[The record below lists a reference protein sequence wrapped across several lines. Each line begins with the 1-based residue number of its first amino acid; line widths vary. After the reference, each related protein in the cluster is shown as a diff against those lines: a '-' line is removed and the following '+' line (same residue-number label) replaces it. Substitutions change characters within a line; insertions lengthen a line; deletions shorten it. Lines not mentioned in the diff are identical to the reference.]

1 LEDELAMN
9 KSLRRFRWTAG
20 IAVGVVML
28 AIVGPAAHAA
38 EAGRGKLV
46 PASDRLAGFTGGQLL
61 GEEVRQL
68 IELPLAENPFR
79 GVGDSC
85 FATATKDKV
94 LIAWTREEA
103 PICTVKPGTP
113 IFLMTYFW
121 ECSNTEGGQ
130 SFGGETEAGQRQC
143 ALDVLRETGVFDA
156 ILVSVDGR
164 RPVDIYSDRYLAV
177 SPQMTASLPT
187 PNILEVNA
195 QETTFVAA
203 AWVAMIRPLPPG
215 THTIRVEYVTPDGS
229 TTVSEVTVNVVP
241 GQAGSASH

>member
-1 LEDELAMN
+1 MN
-9 KSLRRFRWTAG
+9 EPVRRFRWTAG

-28 AIVGPAAHAA
+28 AIVGPPAQAADAHH
-38 EAGRGKLV
+38 GMLV
-46 PASDRLAGFTGGQLL
+46 PASGRLAGLTGGQLL

-68 IELPLAENPFR
+68 IELPLAENPLL

-85 FATATKDKV
+85 FATGNHDKV
-94 LIAWTREEA
+94 LIAWTRPTA
-103 PICTVKPGTP
+103 PACTVKPGTP
-113 IFLMTYFW
+113 VFLMTYFW
-121 ECSNTEGGQ
+121 ECSNTESSP

-164 RPVDIYSDRYLAV
+164 RSVDIYSDRYLAV
-177 SPQMTASLPT
+177 SPQMTASLPS
-187 PNILEVNA
+187 PNILGVDE

-215 THTIRVEYVTPDGS
+215 THTIRVEFVAPDGPAS
-229 TTVSEVTVNVVP
+229 VSEVIVNVVP
-241 GQAGSASH
+241 GQAGSASQ

>member
-1 LEDELAMN
+1 
-9 KSLRRFRWTAG
+9 
-20 IAVGVVML
+20 ML
-28 AIVGPAAHAA
+28 AIVGPPAQAA

-46 PASDRLAGFTGGQLL
+46 PAAGQLAGFTGGQLL

-68 IELPLAENPFR
+68 IELPLAENPLL

-85 FATATKDKV
+85 FATGNKNKV

-121 ECSNTEGGQ
+121 ECSNTEGPP

-156 ILVSVDGR
+156 ILVTVDGR

-177 SPQMTASLPT
+177 SPQMTASLPS
-187 PNILEVNA
+187 PNILGVDA
-195 QETTFVAA
+195 QATTFVAA

-215 THTIRVEYVTPDGS
+215 THTIRVELVAPDGPS
-229 TTVSEVTVNVVP
+229 SVSEAIVNVVP
-241 GQAGSASH
+241 RHAGSASQ

>member
-1 LEDELAMN
+1 MN
-9 KSLRRFRWTAG
+9 EPVRRCRWTAG
-20 IAVGVVML
+20 IAVGIVML
-28 AIVGPAAHAA
+28 AIVGPSAQAAD
-38 EAGRGKLV
+38 AGHGKLV
-46 PASDRLAGFTGGQLL
+46 PASGRLAGFTGGQLL

-68 IELPLAENPFR
+68 IELPVAENPLN

-85 FATATKDKV
+85 FAAGNKNKV
-94 LIAWTREEA
+94 LIAWTRPVA

-121 ECSNTEGGQ
+121 ECSNTELPP

-156 ILVSVDGR
+156 ILVSIDGR
-164 RPVDIYSDRYLAV
+164 RPVDVYSDRYLAV
-177 SPQMTASLPT
+177 SPQITASLPS
-187 PNILEVNA
+187 PNILGVDA

-215 THTIRVEYVTPDGS
+215 THTIRVETVAPDGTS
-229 TTVSEVTVNVVP
+229 SVSEVIVNVVP
-241 GQAGSASH
+241 RHTGSASQ